1 MSDPVSSPSSPK
13 SSSEGPSSNSSSS
26 SSSSSSPA
34 SAGQRST
41 ADARSSE
48 PRAGILDRLRH
59 LLGGWRSSGSL
70 RSDLAEVLSSSSVE
84 AGTDL
89 TATERTMLKS
99 ILELRELRIGDLMV
113 PRADIIA
120 VQKDISL
127 GELLTVFA
135 DAGHSRLVVYDDTL
149 DDPVGMVHIRDLV
162 TYLTQRAMTP
172 RPGAA
177 RAAGPAGTRAA
188 DGGAGTP
195 AESAPATGGQG
206 GKSLPAF
213 NLKAIDLG
221 TPLSAAKL
229 IRRLLFVPP
238 SMPSIELLASMQ
250 ASRIHLALVVDE
262 YGGTDGIVSM
272 EDLVEEIV
280 GDIEDEHDEDETPA
294 IIRQPDGSF
303 IADARASLE
312 DVAEMIDPAF
322 ALGEEAE
329 EVDTLGG
336 LLVTLAGRVPV
347 RGEIVLG
354 PDNFEIE
361 VLDAD
366 PRRVKR
372 LRISTGGRDAAGSG
386 KDADER
392 DAAEPPARGSLPPPA
407 EQPQNGARPASTRS
421 SDAA

>member
-1 MSDPVSSPSSPK
+1 MSDPVSSPSSSAGGGEDSSGAASGG
-13 SSSEGPSSNSSSS
+13 SSS
-26 SSSSSSPA
+26 

-41 ADARSSE
+41 ADARASE
-48 PRAGILDRLRH
+48 PRAGIFDRLRA
-59 LLGGWRSSGSL
+59 LVGGWRTSGSL
-70 RSDLAEVLSSSSVE
+70 RSDLAEVLSSAGTE
-84 AGTDL
+84 AGADL
-89 TATERTMLKS
+89 TATERSMLKG

-113 PRADIIA
+113 PRADIVA

-135 DAGHSRLVVYDDTL
+135 EAGHSRLVVYDDTL

-162 TYLTQRAMTP
+162 THLTQRAMTQ

-177 RAAGPAGTRAA
+177 RAAGTFP
-188 DGGAGTP
+188 GTP
-195 AESAPATGGQG
+195 EPSSGEGREGRTVKPV
-206 GKSLPAF
+206 PAF

-221 TPLSAAKL
+221 MPLSAAKL

-250 ASRIHLALVVDE
+250 ASRIHLALVIDE

-280 GDIEDEHDEDETPA
+280 GDIEDEHDEDETPSIA
-294 IIRQPDGSF
+294 RQADGSF
-303 IADARASLE
+303 IADARAGLE
-312 DVAEMIDPAF
+312 DVAEIVDPAF

-354 PDNFEIE
+354 PGNFEIE

-372 LRISTGGRDAAGSG
+372 LRLTPGRGEDAGRAETGKRETGKPDGGERHSAERPAGS
-386 KDADER
+386 
-392 DAAEPPARGSLPPPA
+392 SLPPPA
-407 EQPQNGARPASTRS
+407 EQARDKAHPGRAHG